1 MYTIGIH
8 SCADST
14 LSHAVV
20 STVSGLSVAGVCAAC
35 TFTNDSTARG
45 CTVGL
50 PNNEYTFVFNMSRD
64 SKQVLL
70 ECFPVPEA
78 GVFSVSVYE
87 VLQDG
92 SVGQK
97 VWRLPDVTISAE
109 NTSLSVRKG
118 KTLL

>member
-1 MYTIGIH
+1 M
-8 SCADST
+8 ST
-14 LSHAVV
+14 HLS
-20 STVSGLSVAGVCAAC
+20 SAC
-35 TFTNDSTARG
+35 LVIA
-45 CTVGL
+45 
-50 PNNEYTFVFNMSRD
+50 
-64 SKQVLL
+64 SK

-109 NTSLSVRKG
+109 NTSLSVKEG
-118 KTLL
+118 KALTKL